1 MDNTRSWTHVV
12 LVSITSFAIQ
22 LLRFNKP
29 AERKTFNIDDSTET
43 KLLAALRP
51 YNTLWPCIIEAET
64 TTHFFVA
71 IFIIQTDQIL

>member
-43 KLLAALRP
+43 KLLAALRLGFSHQRSHP
-51 YNTLWPCIIEAET
+51 YNPLWPCIIKAET
-64 TTHFFVA
+64 TTHF
-71 IFIIQTDQIL
+71 L